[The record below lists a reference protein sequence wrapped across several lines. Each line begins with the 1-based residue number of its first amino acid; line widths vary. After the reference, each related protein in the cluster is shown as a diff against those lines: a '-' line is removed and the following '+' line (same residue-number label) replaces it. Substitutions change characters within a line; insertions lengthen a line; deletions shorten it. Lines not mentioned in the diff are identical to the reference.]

1 MNYLR
6 FNKQLQFV
14 SIFILVI
21 LSWCVLESKRTTN
34 PYYFDEVSWICNS
47 RVWGELI
54 QGRWHSPIWTEDV
67 VQRLN
72 PQLSKY
78 ILGAWTYAKY
88 GQTGFDVFGCPGWG
102 SLMFISG
109 LVALNSRQQEV
120 LFWARIPMMLCGII
134 SIVLIYILAVL
145 FDKIT
150 GFFASLLTL
159 FNPLFLVSV
168 NRSMPDS
175 LLLML
180 MLIFLLCLF
189 RQTRQEKNI
198 FNHFL
203 LLTDL
208 GLGTLLGL
216 AVSTK
221 TYGLILIAILL
232 ALIVLQN
239 VSPVLKSHPH
249 RLRTLGVSI
258 SNLFLVMVTMIS
270 VIYILNPVLGTSPT
284 SLFTWIGDWKRF
296 QTDLQHL
303 PQNAAIILTS
313 PRYRLLEIWKS
324 FVRPGTW
331 NTFQTTLVSILLISV
346 GTGICIYKTITKW
359 QKRSNSYAILL
370 TWVILFILSMIFY
383 VPFKFERYYL
393 PLIPPLLIL
402 EALPF
407 ALLLRYLFQLFRIN
421 LKNQP
426 GITYFIN
433 WFFM

>member
-1 MNYLR
+1 
-6 FNKQLQFV
+6 
-14 SIFILVI
+14 
-21 LSWCVLESKRTTN
+21 
-34 PYYFDEVSWICNS
+34 
-47 RVWGELI
+47 
-54 QGRWHSPIWTEDV
+54 
-67 VQRLN
+67 
-72 PQLSKY
+72 
-78 ILGAWTYAKY
+78 
-88 GQTGFDVFGCPGWG
+88 
-102 SLMFISG
+102 
-109 LVALNSRQQEV
+109 
-120 LFWARIPMMLCGII
+120 
-134 SIVLIYILAVL
+134 
-145 FDKIT
+145 
-150 GFFASLLTL
+150 
-159 FNPLFLVSV
+159 
-168 NRSMPDS
+168 MPDS

-383 VPFKFERYYL
+383 VPFKVS
-393 PLIPPLLIL
+393 I
-402 EALPF
+402 
-407 ALLLRYLFQLFRIN
+407 
-421 LKNQP
+421 
-426 GITYFIN
+426 
-433 WFFM
+433 